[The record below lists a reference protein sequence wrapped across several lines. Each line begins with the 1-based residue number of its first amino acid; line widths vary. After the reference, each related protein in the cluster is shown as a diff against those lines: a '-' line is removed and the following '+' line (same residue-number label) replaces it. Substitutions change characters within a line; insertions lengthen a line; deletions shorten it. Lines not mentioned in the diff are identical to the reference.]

1 MKKLMLVL
9 LIAFVMVPMF
19 GQVDPAVNSTDSTG
33 TAVSS
38 HWQAVRL
45 YSGFNK
51 PVTFYNKD
59 TSDSL
64 TTAINSSDTLANQ
77 TKFQKAIRPGGSHT
91 VWTTNNYVYVKAV
104 TNTATYSVYIGWA
117 GVDGAINT
125 NDSVKVFYTTPQP
138 VLVDGVATEATL
150 VRVRDTTA
158 YVSTIVSTQVGND
171 TTNAKLGRIEGL
183 LPAGIGTASD
193 TLNGPYNATPYAVG
207 DAKQDSV
214 PKWMVF
220 NIGADAGTLVN
231 AYSTN
236 DSANTS
242 GNVCKLYIVG
252 DTTKWGALTADN
264 AQLTLTPAQA
274 GKIIGNPI
282 VFAMQTGGTGSTS
295 AFCGVEVRQWFRTT
309 INQKLFALAV
319 IDGVYTGKKREQRTF
334 TLTFIKQN

>member
-138 VLVDGVATEATL
+138 VSVDGVATEATL

-171 TTNAKLGRIEGL
+171 TTNARLGRIERL

-207 DAKQDSV
+207 DIKQDSTA
-214 PKWMVF
+214 KWIVF
-220 NIGADAGTLVN
+220 NIAADAGVIIN
-231 AYSTN
+231 A
-236 DSANTS
+236 SAVADTANATA
-242 GNVCKLYIVG
+242 NVRRLLIVA
-252 DTTKWGALTADN
+252 DTTGWGVLTADN
-264 AQLTLTPAQA
+264 AQFALTAAKA
-274 GKIIGNPI
+274 GKVIGEI
-282 VFAMQTGGTGSTS
+282 VFAMKIEGTGSTAAYRS
-295 AFCGVEVRQWFRTT
+295 GEVRQWFRTVT
-309 INQKLFALAV
+309 NQKLFGLV
-319 IDGVYTGKKREQRTF
+319 VMDGAYTPKKREQSTF